1 MKVTNICAGPR
12 GINTVSGAVLLDPG
26 QTLDLDVSAAEL
38 KVSKG
43 TGWFDIDGEAVA
55 DQDGDDREELK
66 KQANELGIEYAKN
79 IPTDK
84 LKELIDAKLAQ

>member
-1 MKVTNICAGPR
+1 MKVTNISQGPR
-12 GINTVSGAVLLDPG
+12 GINAVSGPVLLEPG
-26 QTLDLDVSAAEL
+26 QSIDLDVLPAEF
-38 KVSKG
+38 KIAKG
-43 TGWFDIDGEAVA
+43 TGWFDIDGETVE
-55 DQDGDDREELK
+55 DTGDDREELK